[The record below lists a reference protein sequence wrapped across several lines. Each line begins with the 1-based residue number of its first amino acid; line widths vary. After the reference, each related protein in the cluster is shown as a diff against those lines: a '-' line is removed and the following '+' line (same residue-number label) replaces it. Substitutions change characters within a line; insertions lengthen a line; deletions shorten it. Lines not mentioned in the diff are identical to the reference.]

1 MSCSSDVRRLS
12 IETINVYKSASV
24 GSCFGLDCSALFRFR
39 LVTFS
44 MSKCLVYY
52 KTVYSPAIFFFL
64 LAVDCYFFEN
74 ENIII
79 HMKYLSESNLCPTS
93 LLA

>member
-1 MSCSSDVRRLS
+1 MLS
-12 IETINVYKSASV
+12 ILQN
-24 GSCFGLDCSALFRFR
+24 GLQSCN
-39 LVTFS
+39 
-44 MSKCLVYY
+44 
-52 KTVYSPAIFFFL
+52 FFFL